1 MSTARPL
8 LERRFHAPSLLHTQ
22 QLAAALGAW
31 LLPQAGQGVV
41 LALAGDLGA
50 GKTTFVRALAR
61 GAGLCAA
68 VPVPSP
74 TFIVAQRFVLPAG
87 VELCHAD
94 AYRLGSASEW
104 EAAGGEEMLGPGRL
118 TCVEWAERIPGA
130 LPEDRLEVHLV
141 ADEAPADDPVAA
153 DAAPAAGPVACA
165 TPPGGRW
172 LVLRA
177 LGPASAAC
185 LAAFAAPWPESPA

>member
-1 MSTARPL
+1 MRAMSTSRPR
-8 LERRFHAPSLLHTQ
+8 LERRFHAPSLEHTQ
-22 QLAAALGAW
+22 RLAAALGAYV
-31 LLPQAGQGVV
+31 LPHAEHGVV
-41 LALAGDLGA
+41 LSLSGDLGA

-61 GAGLCAA
+61 GAGLPAG

-130 LPEDRLEVHLV
+130 LPEDRLEVDLV
-141 ADEAPADDPVAA
+141 ADDAPAD
-153 DAAPAAGPVACA
+153 AAGPP
-165 TPPGGRW
+165 TGRW
-172 LVLRA
+172 VVLRA

-185 LAAFAAPWPESPA
+185 LAGFEAPWPEQPA